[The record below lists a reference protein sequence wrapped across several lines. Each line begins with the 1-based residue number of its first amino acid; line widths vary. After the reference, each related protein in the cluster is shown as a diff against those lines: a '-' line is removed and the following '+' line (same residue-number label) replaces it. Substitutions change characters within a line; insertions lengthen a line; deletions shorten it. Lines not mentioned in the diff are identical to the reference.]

1 MQKEQTSMKQIIRR
15 IQNKQTKMI
24 QEQSDMKKEQ
34 KIMRKDVSV
43 IKDRQRID
51 GINIARILE
60 KQNETFSI
68 INKRLNN
75 QLEKS
80 TELKILK

>member
-1 MQKEQTSMKQIIRR
+1 MQ
-15 IQNKQTKMI
+15 
-24 QEQSDMKKEQ
+24 KEQ

-43 IKDRQRID
+43 IKDRQ
-51 GINIARILE
+51 INIARILE
-60 KQNETFSI
+60 KQNEAFSI